1 MGHGNLSPR
10 QKMINMMYLI
20 LTALLA
26 MNVSAEILNAFV
38 LVNDSLIKTEDGIK
52 AKNSD
57 VYASFDNKFA
67 ANPKKIA
74 PWRDK
79 ALLVNKHSEDLI
91 VYIDTLRN
99 KILSDAGEDV
109 ALYLDLNEGGTKVIQ
124 NKKDKESPIHT
135 MLEDM
140 SEGKARA
147 LILKDKIEN
156 FKVDIKKIFKGVDK
170 SDNMLANMEGN
181 LSTKDIKGE
190 GGDMKSW
197 EHTNF
202 DQLPLV
208 AVITMLTKLKTDI
221 LNTESEAI
229 NNLYSQVDAKSYK
242 FTDLNAIVKPEKGY
256 LLTGEKYK
264 AEIFVGASDKNLKP
278 EIILDNGSKVDSF
291 DVDGK
296 GLYEVTAGGYGIHT
310 LKGKIIVNKPGST
323 EKDSFPFKT
332 EYQVAAPSVSV
343 SPTKMNVFYI
353 GVDNPVEITAAGTPA
368 DKVSASMT
376 SGTIR
381 KKSGSNYIVRVKR
394 PGKTKVKVSTGGRG
408 LGSKEFRVKTL
419 PNPITTIGAP
429 SSTFFKGGN
438 IPKSTLIALSGINAT
453 MENFEFD
460 LRFNITGFVVTC
472 NIGGFDESAKSRGRN
487 FTGAQKGVIR
497 KAKRNSRVIIEG
509 VRAKG
514 PDGKTRKINDLVLKL
529 K

>member
-10 QKMINMMYLI
+10 QKMINIMYLI

-38 LVNDSLIKTEDGIK
+38 LVNDSLIKTEGGIN
-52 AKNSD
+52 AKNDD
-57 VYASFDNKFA
+57 VYASFDSKFA

-79 ALLVNKHSEDLI
+79 ALLVNKSSKDLI
-91 VYIDTLRN
+91 DYIDTLRN
-99 KILSDAGEDV
+99 RILYDAGENV
-109 ALYLDLNEGGTKVIQ
+109 ALYLDAKEGGTKVIQ

-135 MLEDM
+135 MLEDK

-147 LILKDKIEN
+147 LILKDKIAG
-156 FKVDIKKIFKGVDK
+156 FKQEIKKIFKGVEK
-170 SDNMLANMEGN
+170 SENMLASMEEN
-181 LSTKDIKGE
+181 LNTEDIKSE
-190 GGDMKSW
+190 GGDMKTW

-202 DQLPLV
+202 EQLPLV
-208 AVITMLTKLKTDI
+208 AVITMLTKLKTDV

-229 NNLYSQVDAKSYK
+229 NNLYGQVDAKSYK

-278 EIILDNGSKVDSF
+278 EIILDNGNKVDSF
-291 DVDGK
+291 VDGK
-296 GLYEVTAGGYGIHT
+296 GMYEAVAGGYGIHT

-323 EKDSFPFKT
+323 EKDSFPFET

-368 DKVSASMT
+368 DKVAASMT

-381 KKSGSNYIVRVKR
+381 KVSGSNYIVRVKR
-394 PGKTKVKVSTGGRG
+394 AGKTKVNVSAGGRG
-408 LGSKEFRVKTL
+408 LGSKEFRVKSL
-419 PNPITTIGAP
+419 PNPITTIGAK
-429 SSTFFKGGN
+429 SSPFFKGGN
-438 IPKSTLIALSGINAT
+438 IPKSTLLALSGINAT

-460 LRFNITGFVVTC
+460 LRFNITQFIVTC
-472 NIGGFDESAKSRGRN
+472 NIGGFDESQKAKGRN
-487 FTGAQKGVIR
+487 FTGAQKAIIR
-497 KAKRNSRVIIEG
+497 KAKRNKRVIIEG